1 MYTPSADNTLVLS
14 NSDKYRD
21 GVNNFEI
28 VSINLNFPVQNFM
41 VLSKDAVAYAIDL
54 VFESNTQ
61 IEVISSS

>member
-54 VFESNTQ
+54 VFESNAQ